1 MTTFMY
7 FEILSNISTGT
18 GDCDIFLNQLSRNI
32 MDNDHDFKRFF
43 ATLDIINGL
52 N

>member
-1 MTTFMY
+1 MTTFMH
-7 FEILSNISTGT
+7 FEILSNISK

-32 MDNDHDFKRFF
+32 MNNDHDFKRFF
-43 ATLDIINGL
+43 AVLDIINGH